1 MALKLYEQG
10 HSKEMKK
17 FLAVVKREYVQ
28 RVRSKLFA
36 IVTVLGPVILVVFAV
51 VPGLL
56 FSIKAGGDTR
66 LAIVDQTEG
75 MKLYQPL
82 HDSLMKSH
90 YREDDGQSR
99 VAPEINASTKVLIE
113 KTGKSSTGSFSVE
126 QPKSNERSVEDLRR
140 DLNSRLGKEQLDG
153 YLVIPADILTNSGSK
168 PAYYGRH
175 TGDFITQEQI
185 EQRLNEAVRRQRL
198 IESGVKEQYL
208 EELAKPVEL
217 ITYTVNEK
225 GEAELKDSD
234 AGLVMVFVAGVLI
247 YLIVLLY
254 GQVILGA
261 VVEEKE
267 TRIAEILFSSVRP
280 FTLMFGKLIGVS
292 LVALTQ
298 LAIWT
303 FAFALLSLYGMR
315 LAARGIEDIIIPHLP
330 PLFFVCFFLF
340 FILGYFLYATLYV
353 VLGSLVTT
361 TEEGGQLTMPIVF
374 LLMAGLYMAFP
385 VIRSPNSSF
394 AVWVS
399 MFPFF
404 SPITMIVRIVTQ
416 PPPLWQIALSLMI
429 GAITV
434 VLLVWLAARIYRV
447 GMLMYGKRAS
457 IPEVWRW
464 VRQA

>member
-1 MALKLYEQG
+1 M
-10 HSKEMKK
+10 K
-17 FLAVVKREYVQ
+17 FLAVVKREYVE
-28 RVRSKLFA
+28 RVRSKLFV
-36 IVTVLGPVILVVFAV
+36 IMTVLGPVMLVVFAV

-82 HDSLMKSH
+82 HDSLRERH
-90 YREDDGQSR
+90 YREDDDQSS
-99 VAPEINASTKVLIE
+99 VVGEVNANPKQRME
-113 KTGKSSTGSFSVE
+113 KFGKSLTGSFSVE
-126 QPKSNERSVEDLRR
+126 QLKLDGRSVEDLKRE
-140 DLNSRLGKEQLDG
+140 LNVRLGADELDG

-168 PAYYGRH
+168 PAYYGRNV
-175 TGDFITQEQI
+175 GDVITRAQI
-185 EQRLNEAVRRQRL
+185 EQRLNQAVRRQRL
-198 IESGVKEQYL
+198 IEHGVKEQYL
-208 EELAKPVEL
+208 EELSKPVEL
-217 ITYTVNEK
+217 VTYAVNEK
-225 GEAELKDSD
+225 GEEGLKDSG
-234 AGLVMVFVAGVLI
+234 AGLGLAFVTGFLI
-247 YLIVLLY
+247 YLTVLLY

-261 VVEEKE
+261 IVEEKE

-292 LVALTQ
+292 LLALTQ

-303 FAFALLSLYGMR
+303 FAFALLSIYGMSA
-315 LAARGIEDIIIPHLP
+315 LAARGVTDIIIPHVP
-330 PLFFVCFFLF
+330 PLFFVYFFLF
-340 FILGYFLYATLYV
+340 FVLGYFIYATLYAL
-353 VLGSLVTT
+353 LGSMVTT
-361 TEEGGQLTMPIVF
+361 TQEGGQLSVPIVF

-394 AVWVS
+394 AVGVS

-416 PPPLWQIALSLMI
+416 TPPFWQIALSLMI

-434 VLLVWLAARIYRV
+434 VLLLWFASRIYRV
-447 GMLMYGKRAS
+447 GMLMYGKKAS
-457 IPEVWRW
+457 LSEVWRW